1 MHVHLFQICD
11 AVMAS
16 GQTQSQRNK
25 IQEQSPLMY
34 EWYQEEYVGAAH
46 GLSGIYYYLMQ
57 VSTLAIQLATTNCWG
72 GKNYNFGH
80 SNKLIVS
87 LSLFSLGL
95 LQRTGFRI

>member
-1 MHVHLFQICD
+1 MYVALNMHVHLFQICD

-57 VSTLAIQLATTNCWG
+57 VSTLTIHTLLTEEQTIVV
-72 GKNYNFGH
+72 GK
-80 SNKLIVS
+80 K
-87 LSLFSLGL
+87 
-95 LQRTGFRI
+95 R

>member
-1 MHVHLFQICD
+1 MQVKSCERVCRFHLLNMHLFQICD

-16 GQTQSQRNK
+16 GQNQSLRKK

-57 VSTLAIQLATTNCWG
+57 VSTHNTCIMETTN
-72 GKNYNFGH
+72 YN
-80 SNKLIVS
+80 NVKVN
-87 LSLFSLGL
+87 
-95 LQRTGFRI
+95 QTN